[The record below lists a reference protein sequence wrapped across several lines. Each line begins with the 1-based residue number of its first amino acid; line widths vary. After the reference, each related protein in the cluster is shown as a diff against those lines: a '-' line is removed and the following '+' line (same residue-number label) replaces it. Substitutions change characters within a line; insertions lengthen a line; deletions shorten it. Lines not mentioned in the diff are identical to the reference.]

1 MADAPDDTQAQR
13 RAADTTAGK
22 PESAG
27 LAHTPLD
34 TATGTVKPQDGP
46 MERPGTEKEEARHG
60 GASLGAERDRP
71 PGGR

>member
-13 RAADTTAGK
+13 MPRGK

-27 LAHTPLD
+27 LANAPLD

-46 MERPGTEKEEARHG
+46 MERPGTEKEEARRG
-60 GASLGAERDRP
+60 GPSLGAERDRP
-71 PGGR
+71 GGRG

>member
-1 MADAPDDTQAQR
+1 MADAPDDTQAQHR
-13 RAADTTAGK
+13 PTGK

-27 LAHTPLD
+27 LANTPLD

-46 MERPGTEKEEARHG
+46 MERAGTEKEEARRG
-60 GASLGAERDRP
+60 GTSLGAERDP